1 MLNELKVRNTLLCI
15 NTGRSYH
22 HLHEDMALH
31 NIEADFYITSSGG
44 EIHDKSGKIIH
55 VEAMEP
61 SVVEAVLE
69 VIFSNKTHTFS
80 VGMKENPIHA
90 FKKDCDVWDMSL
102 VKKIDESVYTVS
114 TKLATEEEALEFKK
128 ELESRVN
135 VSAHVNR
142 ISVDITAKGV
152 SKKTGIE
159 ILSQYLNIPH
169 TSITVIGD
177 SLNDVPM
184 IEAYGGYTV
193 HNALDSVKAIA
204 KGSFADVGEMIEK
217 IML

>member
-1 MLNELKVRNTLLCI
+1 MLEALRSQKTLICI

-22 HLHEDMALH
+22 HLKKDMALN

-44 EIHDKSGKIIH
+44 EIHDNLGNVIH
-55 VEAMEP
+55 VEAIEH
-61 SVVEAVLE
+61 SVVRDVLE

-80 VGMKENPIHA
+80 VGMKENPIYA
-90 FKKDCDVWDMSL
+90 FKKDFDVWDMSL
-102 VKKIDESVYTVS
+102 VKRIDEPVYTVS
-114 TKLATEEEALEFKK
+114 TKLPSEEEALEFKK
-128 ELESRVN
+128 HLESSVN

-152 SKKTGIE
+152 SKKSGIE
-159 ILSQYLNIPH
+159 ILSQYLDIPR

-184 IEAYGGYTV
+184 IEAYDGYTV
-193 HNALDSVKAIA
+193 HNALDAVKDIA
-204 KGSFADVGEMIEK
+204 KASFTDVGEMIEK